1 MGSKIPSVAEVSRNR
16 KNYTTLHNI
25 LLSKKC
31 GEVGANKKRV
41 GSGIKRKYGD
51 SPPHS
56 HL

>member
-1 MGSKIPSVAEVSRNR
+1 VGSKIPSVAEVRRNR

-31 GEVGANKKRV
+31 SEVGANKKRV

-51 SPPHS
+51 SPP
-56 HL
+56 